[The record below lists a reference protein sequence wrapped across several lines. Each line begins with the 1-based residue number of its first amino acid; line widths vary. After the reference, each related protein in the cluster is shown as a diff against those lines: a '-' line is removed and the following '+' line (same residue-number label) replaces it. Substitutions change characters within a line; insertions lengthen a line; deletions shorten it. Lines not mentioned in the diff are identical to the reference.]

1 MPTTRQ
7 RKKSLILEEAEGQL
21 LAIGA
26 NRGLGDTFRSDKG
39 LSRSAQPD
47 QPRSEEALGG
57 SRGDVVPRPALD
69 HEPHLGGVEGVQ
81 VEQVEEEDGQEG
93 REDDEEGRGCR
104 ELQGE
109 FLQVEEEVEL
119 APAVEEEEVEVELV
133 PAVEQAAPCDSE
145 VDLSLQQR
153 LEKLSV
159 KRFL

>member
-1 MPTTRQ
+1 M
-7 RKKSLILEEAEGQL
+7 
-21 LAIGA
+21 
-26 NRGLGDTFRSDKG
+26 
-39 LSRSAQPD
+39 
-47 QPRSEEALGG
+47 
-57 SRGDVVPRPALD
+57 PRPALD

-109 FLQVEEEVEL
+109 FLQVEEE
-119 APAVEEEEVEVELV
+119 EVEVELV

>member
-1 MPTTRQ
+1 M
-7 RKKSLILEEAEGQL
+7 
-21 LAIGA
+21 
-26 NRGLGDTFRSDKG
+26 
-39 LSRSAQPD
+39 
-47 QPRSEEALGG
+47 
-57 SRGDVVPRPALD
+57 PRPALD

-104 ELQGE
+104 ELQGL
-109 FLQVEEEVEL
+109 LQVEEEEVDL
-119 APAVEEEEVEVELV
+119 APAVEQEEVEVELV
-133 PAVEQAAPCDSE
+133 TAVEQAAPCDSE